1 MIPYGKHEINKNDID
16 NVIEA
21 LKSGTI
27 TQGSFLNSF
36 ERSICDY
43 TKAKFSVAVNSGTS
57 ALHISCMALG
67 LSKGDLLWTSPITF
81 VASANC
87 GLYCGAS
94 IDFVDINPKSYNIDV
109 DKLRD
114 KLYKAKSNNT
124 LPKIIIIVHFSGLS
138 CEMKE
143 IYDLSLEYGF
153 SIIEDACHAIGGKYQ
168 DKPIGCSIYSS
179 ITVFSFHP
187 VKLMTTGEGGIAVT
201 NNEDIFLKMNLLRSH
216 GITRDESNMEDPIS
230 KGDWYYQ
237 QIDLGFNYRMTD
249 IQAALGISQ
258 LKRLDSNIKKRHLI
272 AKRYNSLLCDMNVQL
287 PVIESSNKF
296 SALHLYVIRI
306 KNKKSNK
313 DIINSLRRNGVGAML
328 HYIPVHT
335 QPYYK
340 KLREKYENLDN
351 SIDYYNEAI
360 TLPMHHQVTTDDQDK
375 VVFELEKYLK

>member
-1 MIPYGKHEINKNDID
+1 
-16 NVIEA
+16 
-21 LKSGTI
+21 
-27 TQGSFLNSF
+27 
-36 ERSICDY
+36 
-43 TKAKFSVAVNSGTS
+43 
-57 ALHISCMALG
+57 
-67 LSKGDLLWTSPITF
+67 
-81 VASANC
+81 
-87 GLYCGAS
+87 
-94 IDFVDINPKSYNIDV
+94 
-109 DKLRD
+109 
-114 KLYKAKSNNT
+114 
-124 LPKIIIIVHFSGLS
+124 
-138 CEMKE
+138 
-143 IYDLSLEYGF
+143 
-153 SIIEDACHAIGGKYQ
+153 
-168 DKPIGCSIYSS
+168 
-179 ITVFSFHP
+179 
-187 VKLMTTGEGGIAVT
+187 
-201 NNEDIFLKMNLLRSH
+201 MNLLRSH